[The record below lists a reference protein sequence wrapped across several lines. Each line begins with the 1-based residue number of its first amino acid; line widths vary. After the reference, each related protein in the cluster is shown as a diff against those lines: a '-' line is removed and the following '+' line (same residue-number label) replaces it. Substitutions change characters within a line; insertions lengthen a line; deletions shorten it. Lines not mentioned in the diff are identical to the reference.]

1 MKKSK
6 VSGTSGVVFELFS
19 TPGDV
24 ALSGHWRRHCMGG
37 KGLTVNLAKTKV
49 MISDI
54 NRDPTINSGKTQVE
68 SVVRMKVFI
77 V

>member
-1 MKKSK
+1 
-6 VSGTSGVVFELFS
+6 
-19 TPGDV
+19 
-24 ALSGHWRRHCMGG
+24 MGG